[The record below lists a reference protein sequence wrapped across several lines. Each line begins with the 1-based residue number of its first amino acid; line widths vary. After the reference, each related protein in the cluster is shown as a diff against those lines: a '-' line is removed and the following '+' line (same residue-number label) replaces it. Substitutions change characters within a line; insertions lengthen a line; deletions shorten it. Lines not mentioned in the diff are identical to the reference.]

1 MALAK
6 AKEAL
11 SADDPKT
18 AKKFFKQAVGVP
30 DEFVS
35 WVIQHVAASATVGA
49 SVVVAN
55 YDV

>member
-6 AKEAL
+6 AQEAL

-35 WVIQHVAASATVGA
+35 VVGDPA
-49 SVVVAN
+49 RRRER
-55 YDV
+55 DRRRERRRRQL